1 MIHKTRDDFQAI
13 FWDFDGV
20 ILNSNEVRDLGF
32 EKVLKNFPQNE
43 VAALLAFHQKNGGLS
58 RYVKFRY
65 FFEEIRNEKEVAEDK
80 IQEYANRFSEI
91 MKTLLTDK
99 SLLIQETLSFIK
111 RNYQLIP
118 MIIVSGSDQTELR
131 YLCEKLEIKHFF
143 KRIHGSPKPKMDWV
157 KEILEEEKLAVKE
170 CILIGDSVNDYEAAM
185 QNNMAFMAYNNLPL
199 EKYST
204 KLIHFK

>member
-1 MIHKTRDDFQAI
+1 MITSSITEFQVI

-32 EKVLKNFPQNE
+32 EKVLEAYPENE
-43 VAALLAFHQKNGGLS
+43 IQELLAFHKKNGGLS

-65 FFEEIRNEKEVAEDK
+65 FFEQIRKEKVTDDTV
-80 IQEYANRFSEI
+80 QNYASRFSEI
-91 MKTLLTDK
+91 MKGLLIDK
-99 SLLIQETLSFIK
+99 ALLIQETVRFIQKHYLSV
-111 RNYQLIP
+111 P

-143 KRIHGSPKPKMDWV
+143 KRIHGSPKPKIEWV
-157 KEILEEEKLAVKE
+157 KEIIDEEKLDIKK
-170 CILIGDSVNDYEAAM
+170 CILIGDSLNDYEAANE
-185 QNNMAFMAYNNLPL
+185 NNISFMAYNNPSL

-204 KLIHFK
+204 QKIYFK